1 MQETD
6 NASTNEYEVHYHRTS
21 VYSLRYH
28 LIIVTKYRR
37 EVLIGTVK
45 QELEE
50 LLRSLA
56 DQFDLQVEAME
67 IKPDHVHMLIDASP
81 KHSISSV
88 MKGLKGISARMLL
101 MHHPE
106 VKQKLYEGHLWQPNY
121 FAVTVSE
128 HSQEQIVDYLRRQK
142 PGPVKS
148 KEASRKPE
156 QSQSKS
162 NQSN

>member
-1 MQETD
+1 MQER
-6 NASTNEYEVHYHRTS
+6 SNEFELHYHRTS

-37 EVLIGTVK
+37 EVLIGTIK
-45 QELEE
+45 QEMEE

-56 DQFDLQVEAME
+56 DQFELQVEAME

-128 HSQEQIVDYLRRQK
+128 RSKEQIVDYLQRQK

-148 KEASRKPE
+148 KEAGRKPE

-162 NQSN
+162 NQSD

>member
-1 MQETD
+1 M
-6 NASTNEYEVHYHRTS
+6 
-21 VYSLRYH
+21 
-28 LIIVTKYRR
+28 
-37 EVLIGTVK
+37 
-45 QELEE
+45 EE

-56 DQFDLQVEAME
+56 DQFELQVEAME

-128 HSQEQIVDYLRRQK
+128 RTKEQIIDYLQRQK

-148 KEASRKPE
+148 KEAGRKPE
-156 QSQSKS
+156 QSKS